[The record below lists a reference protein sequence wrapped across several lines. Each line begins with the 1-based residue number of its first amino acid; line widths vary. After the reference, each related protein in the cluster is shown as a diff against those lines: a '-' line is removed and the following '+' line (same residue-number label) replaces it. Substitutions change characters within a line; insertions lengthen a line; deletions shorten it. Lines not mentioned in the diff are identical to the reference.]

1 MKTTEFSITN
11 LTKGASPNVPF
22 PDLKQAALGKDYE
35 LSLVFIGDRRSAR
48 LNMTYRQKSNP
59 TNVLS
64 FPISKKSGEIFINLR
79 LAKIQAKK
87 FNRTFSKFV
96 GYLFIHGLFHL
107 KGMEHGLR
115 MESAEHKLRDKF
127 KI

>member
-1 MKTTEFSITN
+1 
-11 LTKGASPNVPF
+11 VPF
-22 PDLKQAALGKDYE
+22 LDLKRAALGENYE
-35 LSLVFIGDRRSAR
+35 LSLVFIGNRRSAR
-48 LNMTYRQKSNP
+48 LNMTYRQKPKP

-64 FPISKKSGEIFINLR
+64 FPISKKSGEIFINLGI
-79 LAKIQAKK
+79 AQKQAKK
-87 FNRTFSKFV
+87 FNRTFPKFV

-115 MESAEHKLRDKF
+115 MESAEKKLRDRY